1 MRDLIVLCVL
11 ILVGLGMV
19 SGTPKSKQTSTVAP
33 TQPPLIDL
41 REDTYSA
48 GTKSLNSMPK
58 GATGYKA
65 LHTHPRMR
73 QSDDLRNDLDVAG
86 ESCAR
91 IERILSRQHFTA
103 QED

>member
-19 SGTPKSKQTSTVAP
+19 SGTPRAKKVENVSLQ
-33 TQPPLIDL
+33 QPVLEDL
-41 REDTYSA
+41 REDSYIKGKTAPEGVA
-48 GTKSLNSMPK
+48 GHKS
-58 GATGYKA
+58 

-73 QSDDLRNDLDVAG
+73 QSDTLRKDLDVAG
-86 ESCAR
+86 EACAR
-91 IERILSRQHFTA
+91 IERMLSKQHFTA